1 MTTNMRETRA
11 LDVSLLVLRLILGF
25 IFIYAGSQK
34 LFGWFGGGGFSA
46 TLEMSQQKSGIPPVA
61 MAIAIFAEFFG
72 GLGVLFGVLTR
83 IAALGIF
90 CTMSV
95 AAFMGIRDNYAQ
107 LFGNKQSMAML
118 FIGFPLACW
127 GIAMLLMLVGGGNYT
142 LESMLRSKKK

>member
-1 MTTNMRETRA
+1 M
-11 LDVSLLVLRLILGF
+11 
-25 IFIYAGSQK
+25 
-34 LFGWFGGGGFSA
+34 
-46 TLEMSQQKSGIPPVA
+46 GIPAVA

-90 CTMSV
+90 LTMSV
-95 AAFMGIRDNYAQ
+95 ATFLMIKANGAA
-107 LFGNKQSMAML
+107 LFTNTPMNPALKDIA
-118 FIGFPLACW
+118 FPLTCL